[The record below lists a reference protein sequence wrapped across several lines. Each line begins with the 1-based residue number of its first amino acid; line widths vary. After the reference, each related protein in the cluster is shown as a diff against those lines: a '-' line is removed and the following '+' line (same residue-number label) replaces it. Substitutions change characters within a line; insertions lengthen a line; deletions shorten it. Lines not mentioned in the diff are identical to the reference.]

1 MIQEGIKKMKRVI
14 AASLLALLLCTGLT
28 ACGFPVAVPT
38 PVVTPTVTPVVTPVV
53 TPTPKPVVTPT
64 ATPLFTADVTP
75 GQNTTPG
82 SGVPTASPAS

>member
-1 MIQEGIKKMKRVI
+1 MKRVI

-38 PVVTPTVTPVVTPVV
+38 PVVTPT
-53 TPTPKPVVTPT
+53 

>member
-38 PVVTPTVTPVVTPVV
+38 PAVTPTVTPVVT
-53 TPTPKPVVTPT
+53 PVVTPT